1 MTNFKLTL
9 EYDGSKFYGWQY
21 QPKLRTVQGELE
33 RALEIFLREKVHVN
47 VAGRTDA
54 GVHALGQVS
63 NFKTNVEADLH
74 TIARALNGILPHDV
88 VVKHV
93 EAAPLEFHA
102 RYDALSRQYCYVIS
116 RYPVAVGRGYAFFN
130 KFPLDL
136 EVMQQAS
143 QHLLGEHN
151 FRAFCS
157 SATDDPHYL
166 SFVESLEWE
175 DRDEKIVMRIR
186 ANRFLR
192 SMVRII
198 VGSLL
203 EVGRGKMPPEQIARI
218 LAEQKRIAAGMTAP
232 PHGLFLEKVFY
243 APDFIAPRRKA
254 RFEEPVLMEEETYL
268 E

>member
-1 MTNFKLTL
+1 MLNLKLTL
-9 EYDGSKFYGWQY
+9 EYDGGKFYGWQY
-21 QPKLRTVQGELE
+21 QPELRTVQSELE
-33 RALEIFLREKVHVN
+33 RALEVLLREKVHVN

-63 NFKTNVEADLH
+63 NFKTSVEVEPQ
-74 TIARALNGILPHDV
+74 TMPRSLNGILPHDV
-88 VVKHV
+88 VVKKIEPV
-93 EAAPLEFHA
+93 PLEFHA

-116 RYPVAVGRGYAFFN
+116 RYPVAVGRSYAFFY

-136 EVMQQAS
+136 EAMKRAS

-157 SATDDPHYL
+157 GETEDPHYL
-166 SFVESLEWE
+166 SFVEEIAWE
-175 DRDEKIVMRIR
+175 DHGEKIIMRIR

-192 SMVRII
+192 SMVRVI

-203 EVGRGKMPPEQIARI
+203 QVGRGKLAPEDIAKI
-218 LAEQKRIAAGMTAP
+218 LAAQNRIAAGVTAP

-243 APDFIAPRRKA
+243 APDHIAPRRKA
-254 RFEEPVLMEEETYL
+254 RFAEPVLIEEE